1 MPLSPAPPRQSVH
14 DRQVR
19 CQGYRR
25 ADGLWDIEGHLTD
38 TKTYDFTNQHRGE
51 VKAGEAV
58 HEMWLRLT
66 IDDDFVIRAVEAVT
80 DFAPYRVCPAITPN
94 FQRLVGVQIAPGF
107 RRQVARHLGGV
118 QGCTHLVELLG
129 PLATTAFQ
137 TIWPYRRHQKES
149 APGSEST
156 GFLDSCHALRR
167 DGETVKAHWPQ
178 YHTAD

>member
-38 TKTYDFTNQHRGE
+38 TKSYDFTNQHRGE
-51 VKAGEAV
+51 VRAGEAV

-66 IDDDFVIRAVEAVT
+66 IDDDFVIRAVEAVA

-94 FQRLVGVQIAPGF
+94 FQRLVGVKIAPGF
-107 RRQVARHLGGV
+107 RRQVARHLAACKVAPTRSSFWGHWRRRRSRQSGPTGG
-118 QGCTHLVELLG
+118 TRRRA
-129 PLATTAFQ
+129 PLA
-137 TIWPYRRHQKES
+137 PKV
-149 APGSEST
+149 P
-156 GFLDSCHALRR
+156 DS
-167 DGETVKAHWPQ
+167 
-178 YHTAD
+178 